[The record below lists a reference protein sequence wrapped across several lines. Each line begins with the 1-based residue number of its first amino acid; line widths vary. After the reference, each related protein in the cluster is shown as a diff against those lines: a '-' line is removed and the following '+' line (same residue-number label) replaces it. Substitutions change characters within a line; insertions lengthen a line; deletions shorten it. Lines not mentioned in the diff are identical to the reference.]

1 VTRDGLR
8 TPERDRDQ
16 EIQER
21 QRHKNPG
28 SKLSETHSW
37 EETDRQTDGQ
47 TEEGRRAEIEE
58 HRQVWREGERVG
70 LQHCSEPAWWGW
82 NVGDPPPSPHA
93 LMVSSWRYICLPAS
107 SRTGFTLHTH

>member
-1 VTRDGLR
+1 MTRDGLR

-47 TEEGRRAEIEE
+47 TENRKDYN
-58 HRQVWREGERVG
+58 W
-70 LQHCSEPAWWGW
+70 P
-82 NVGDPPPSPHA
+82 
-93 LMVSSWRYICLPAS
+93 
-107 SRTGFTLHTH
+107 